1 VPLIVRDSPFGE
13 EQALHPAARLM
24 KNATVSPKFFFRFE
38 NKFAMVAF
46 TRGHEN
52 YLHRFYLGCYL
63 TVLDSYNVFNH
74 TQWGTIYQNMSAPT
88 AGTPF
93 SGANAGASG
102 QITTARD
109 PRLLQLGGKFYF

>member
-1 VPLIVRDSPFGE
+1 
-13 EQALHPAARLM
+13 
-24 KNATVSPKFFFRFE
+24 
-38 NKFAMVAF
+38 MVAF

-63 TVLDSYNVFNH
+63 TVLGSYNVFNH
-74 TQWGTIYQNMSAPT
+74 TQWGTINQNMSAPT
-88 AGTPF
+88 AGMPF